1 MSKADVLKEFG
12 GQQFSVFKPAL
23 ADLAV
28 EKLAPIAGEMRRIVG
43 DRAYVDAVLRDGG
56 ERAGVL
62 AEATMKTVR
71 DIIGLLQG

>member
-1 MSKADVLKEFG
+1 MLAEYG

-28 EKLAPIAGEMRRIVG
+28 EKLAPIAGEMRRILD

-56 ERAGVL
+56 ERAGKL
-62 AEATMKTVR
+62 AEATMKDVR
-71 DIIGLLQG
+71 GIIGLSQG

>member
-1 MSKADVLKEFG
+1 MLKQYG

-28 EKLAPIAGEMRRIVG
+28 DKMAPVAGEMRRISA
-43 DRAYVDAVLRDGG
+43 DTAYVDGVLRNGG

-62 AEATMKTVR
+62 AEATMKDVR